1 MPWARAK
8 LKGQSVWAR
17 ATTEGELVAEGG
29 RVEVRYNPKDGRAYR
44 AALRNLEKISGSPV
58 EPDDF
63 CAEALPEAA
72 PSATANG
79 NGATTRP
86 SSAKRSAAAAA
97 TTAVSIPE
105 EDAEYIA
112 YTDGACSGN
121 PGPAGCGMLLS
132 GPGGMTKESY
142 AYLGIATN
150 NVAELTA
157 VLLAVEGT
165 PKDAK
170 SVLVLTDSKYAI
182 GVLSM
187 GWKAKA
193 NQELIARIRAV
204 LAERGRTVRMK
215 YVPGHAGVPGN
226 ERADELARTAIQQRA
241 SLPFS

>member
-8 LKGQSVWAR
+8 LKGQNVWAR
-17 ATTEGELVAEGG
+17 VTAEGEFLAEGG

-44 AALRNLEKISGSPV
+44 AAVRNLERLGEGT

-63 CAEALPEAA
+63 CAPVSADDAKATEQAPKQVAVRPAAPPEA
-72 PSATANG
+72 PT
-79 NGATTRP
+79 
-86 SSAKRSAAAAA
+86 
-97 TTAVSIPE
+97 
-105 EDAEYIA
+105 DAEYTA

-121 PGPAGCGMLLS
+121 PGPAGCGMLIQ
-132 GPGGMTKESY
+132 GPGGATKEGY

-165 PKDAK
+165 PRDAK

-182 GVLSM
+182 GVLSL

-193 NQELIARIRAV
+193 NQELISRIRSV
-204 LAERGRTVRMK
+204 LADRGKAIRMR

-226 ERADELARTAIQQRA
+226 ERADELARTAILKRE
-241 SLPFS
+241 SLPLT